1 MKFLKK
7 IINFVI
13 FFLLQ
18 INILKYP
25 KKSLRVLMFH
35 DISDLDNFNKQ
46 ILFLK
51 KYWTFITPDEF
62 YKICDKKK
70 KIDKRYLLLTFDDG
84 FKSNLYVAQN
94 ILNKHNIKAIFFI
107 PLQFLLIKNKI
118 KKENFIRNNLLI
130 NPVCKNMNNM
140 NINDVKKI
148 ISLKHKIGAH
158 TYSHT
163 NLKNINN
170 KKEIIFEIIS
180 SANKLQNLL
189 KNKII
194 NFSFSFGRLK
204 HISPQMLLLSKKRF
218 NFLYT
223 GIRGDNLNIRQL
235 IFRDNILPA
244 DNNFDL
250 YTYLSGSL
258 DFLYSKERKIL
269 ELNFPKNIDK

>member
-1 MKFLKK
+1 
-7 IINFVI
+7 
-13 FFLLQ
+13 
-18 INILKYP
+18 
-25 KKSLRVLMFH
+25 
-35 DISDLDNFNKQ
+35 
-46 ILFLK
+46 
-51 KYWTFITPDEF
+51 
-62 YKICDKKK
+62 
-70 KIDKRYLLLTFDDG
+70 LLTFDDG